1 MYKVSI
7 KDREFDI
14 VNGEELFVDGVKKDV
29 KFTFSGKGSL
39 QVVVNGQSHEADLVS
54 LDKEARKV
62 TLRIEGKKLT
72 AQIKEPVD
80 LLFEQLGMKQTL
92 VKKVNALKAPMPG
105 LIVKLLVAVGDTVKQ
120 GEPLLILEAMK
131 MENVFKAAADV
142 TIKEIKV
149 SEKQSVEKGQL
160 LMLFA

>member
-39 QVVVNGQSHEADLVS
+39 QVVMNGQSHEADLVR

-62 TLRIEGKKLT
+62 TLRIEGKKMT

-92 VKKVNALKAPMPG
+92 VKKVNDLKAPMPG
-105 LIVKLLVAVGDTVKQ
+105 LIVKLLVAAGDTVKQ

>member
-1 MYKVSI
+1 
-7 KDREFDI
+7 
-14 VNGEELFVDGVKKDV
+14 
-29 KFTFSGKGSL
+29 
-39 QVVVNGQSHEADLVS
+39 
-54 LDKEARKV
+54 
-62 TLRIEGKKLT
+62 
-72 AQIKEPVD
+72 
-80 LLFEQLGMKQTL
+80 
-92 VKKVNALKAPMPG
+92 MPG

>member
-14 VNGEELFVDGVKKDV
+14 VNGEALFVDGVKKDV

-92 VKKVNALKAPMPG
+92 VKKVNDLKAPMPG

>member
-92 VKKVNALKAPMPG
+92 VKKVNDLKAPMPG

>member
-14 VNGEELFVDGVKKDV
+14 VNGEALFVDGVKKDV

-62 TLRIEGKKLT
+62 TLRIEGKKMT

-92 VKKVNALKAPMPG
+92 VKKVNDLKAPMPG

>member
-92 VKKVNALKAPMPG
+92 VKKVNDLKAPMPG
-105 LIVKLLVAVGDTVKQ
+105 LIVKLLVAAGDTVKQ

-160 LMLFA
+160 LMLFS

>member
-62 TLRIEGKKLT
+62 TLRIEGKKMT

-92 VKKVNALKAPMPG
+92 VKKVNDLKAPMPG

>member
-39 QVVVNGQSHEADLVS
+39 QVVMNGQSHEADLVS

-62 TLRIEGKKLT
+62 TLRIEGKKMT

-92 VKKVNALKAPMPG
+92 VKKVNDLKAPMPG
-105 LIVKLLVAVGDTVKQ
+105 LIVKLLVAAGDTVKQ

>member
-7 KDREFDI
+7 KNREFDI
-14 VNGEELFVDGVKKDV
+14 VNGEALFVDGVKKDV

-92 VKKVNALKAPMPG
+92 VKKVNDLKAPMPG

>member
-54 LDKEARKV
+54 LDK
-62 TLRIEGKKLT
+62 
-72 AQIKEPVD
+72 
-80 LLFEQLGMKQTL
+80 
-92 VKKVNALKAPMPG
+92 
-105 LIVKLLVAVGDTVKQ
+105 
-120 GEPLLILEAMK
+120 
-131 MENVFKAAADV
+131 
-142 TIKEIKV
+142 
-149 SEKQSVEKGQL
+149 
-160 LMLFA
+160 

>member
-39 QVVVNGQSHEADLVS
+39 QVVMNGQSHEADLVS

-62 TLRIEGKKLT
+62 TLRIEGKKMI

-92 VKKVNALKAPMPG
+92 VKRVNDLKAPMPG
-105 LIVKLLVAVGDTVKQ
+105 LIVKLFVAVGDTVKQ